1 MAYRFN
7 DKKKLT
13 FFSQLQTLLK
23 SGLGFSRSF
32 SLIID
37 GAEGGDRTLLERLYN
52 RVIAGESLWE
62 ALESEKSFSRLDSG
76 VIRIG
81 ETTGRLHDALAFLTD
96 YYAGKVEQKRM
107 IVNALS
113 YPMITLC
120 IAAVVLVFML
130 MVVVPMF
137 RQVYSRMGGELPALT
152 EAMIRIS
159 EAMPSILAVVLALA
173 VIVYACRKFLKD
185 SEKYRRWSSLA
196 ILKLPIAGELVKKYQ
211 ISRFCRL
218 MHLMTGSGIPVLQ
231 ALRMMSGIM
240 TFHPFS
246 ESVRHVCETI
256 EKGGNLADGIADDEY
271 LYGKRFVVLIRVGE
285 ETSSL
290 DHMFKTQA
298 EDAASELEFGIRQ
311 MNSIIEPA
319 LILFIGVIVAFVLIS
334 MYLPMFKLGTTI
346 Q

>member
-107 IVNALS
+107 IVKH
-113 YPMITLC
+113 I
-120 IAAVVLVFML
+120 
-130 MVVVPMF
+130 
-137 RQVYSRMGGELPALT
+137 
-152 EAMIRIS
+152 
-159 EAMPSILAVVLALA
+159 
-173 VIVYACRKFLKD
+173 
-185 SEKYRRWSSLA
+185 
-196 ILKLPIAGELVKKYQ
+196 
-211 ISRFCRL
+211 
-218 MHLMTGSGIPVLQ
+218 
-231 ALRMMSGIM
+231 
-240 TFHPFS
+240 
-246 ESVRHVCETI
+246 
-256 EKGGNLADGIADDEY
+256 
-271 LYGKRFVVLIRVGE
+271 
-285 ETSSL
+285 
-290 DHMFKTQA
+290 
-298 EDAASELEFGIRQ
+298 
-311 MNSIIEPA
+311 
-319 LILFIGVIVAFVLIS
+319 
-334 MYLPMFKLGTTI
+334 
-346 Q
+346 